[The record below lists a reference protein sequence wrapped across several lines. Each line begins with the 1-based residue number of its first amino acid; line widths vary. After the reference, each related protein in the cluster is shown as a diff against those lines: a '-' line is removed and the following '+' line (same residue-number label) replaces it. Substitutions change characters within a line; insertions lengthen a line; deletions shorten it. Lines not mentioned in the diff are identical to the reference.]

1 MTSTLQRPPIRAR
14 TVREGQLGDAA
25 GFDQF
30 IAEDYI
36 QHNPQVPNGRKAVK
50 EFFGGIGPIDV
61 EVVRMMAMGDLA
73 FAHSNYR
80 TFDSAIV
87 DIFRLQD
94 GLIVEHWDVV
104 QQIPGTTVSGN
115 DLFSQLS

>member
-1 MTSTLQRPPIRAR
+1 MR
-14 TVREGQLGDAA
+14 QLFDVFRSGDPA
-25 GFDQF
+25 GFDEL
-30 IAEDYI
+30 IAEDYS
-36 QHNPQVPNGRKAVK
+36 QHNPQVPNGRDAVK
-50 EFFGGIGPIDV
+50 EFFGGIGPVDV
-61 EVVRMMAMGDLA
+61 EVVRIVAMGDLV
-73 FAHSNYR
+73 FAHSHYD

-104 QQIPGTTVSGN
+104 QQIPETTVSGN